1 MKKIILAIVFSLIFI
16 TSVSAHPAKSV
27 NLAIVGA
34 DLEISVSHPVRD
46 LSQHYI
52 DQITIKIN
60 DEIFK
65 EEFFV
70 SQTDNDFKVLI
81 PLSAEVKVGDV
92 ISIVT
97 NCNKGGKKSAA
108 LTVSDQIVFSVEE
121 P

>member
-1 MKKIILAIVFSLIFI
+1 M
-16 TSVSAHPAKSV
+16 
-27 NLAIVGA
+27 
-34 DLEISVSHPVRD
+34 
-46 LSQHYI
+46 
-52 DQITIKIN
+52 
-60 DEIFK
+60 
-65 EEFFV
+65 
-70 SQTDNDFKVLI
+70 I